1 MKRIFVLIII
11 VAALVFTYFK
21 FNDVEVSFNGDDLIS
36 ISNEYD
42 EGELI
47 KKKLNLKDFSSLDL
61 RAKVQIDLIQD
72 KEQKVILY
80 YSENIEDKFKI
91 KVINSVLKI
100 KVDNDGWLTSN
111 HNYKL
116 KLVIHTPNINKI
128 KNEGACSI
136 SSKDIFNTKELKIYN
151 EGALSF
157 KMKLDIKRLFIEC
170 SGAGEFNLSG
180 KAEYVKIYN
189 SGAAKYSAY
198 DMIVKNMTLNSSGAS
213 SFNVNVSESL
223 NGSVDGISI
232 VKYKGS
238 PDMDI
243 DCSGLSKI
251 SPY

>member
-42 EGELI
+42 EGELL
-47 KKKLNLKDFSSLDL
+47 KKELNLKDFSNLDL
-61 RAKVQIDLIQD
+61 RAKVQIELIQD
-72 KEQKVILY
+72 SEQKVRLF
-80 YSENIEDKFKI
+80 YSENIKDRFEI
-91 KVINSVLKI
+91 KVINSVLKLR
-100 KVDNDGWLTSN
+100 VDNDDWLSSN
-111 HNYKL
+111 PKYKL

-128 KNEGACSI
+128 KNKGACSI
-136 SSKDIFNTKELKIYN
+136 SSKDIFKTKELKIYN
-151 EGALSF
+151 GGALSF
-157 KMKLDIKRLFIEC
+157 KMKLDIKRFFIDC
-170 SGAGEFNLSG
+170 SGASKFNLSG
-180 KAEYVKIYN
+180 KAEYVKIN
-189 SGAAKYSAY
+189 CSGAAKYSAY
-198 DMIVKNMTLNSSGAS
+198 DMIVKKMTLNSSGAS

-223 NGSVDGISI
+223 NGSVDGISV